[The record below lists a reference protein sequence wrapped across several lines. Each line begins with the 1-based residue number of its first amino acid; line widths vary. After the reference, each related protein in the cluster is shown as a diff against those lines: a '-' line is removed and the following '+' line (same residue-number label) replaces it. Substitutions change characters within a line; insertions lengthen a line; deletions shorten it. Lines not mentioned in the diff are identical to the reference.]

1 MPTIRSGVALWPLLR
16 PAFGGD
22 GLPRATDARRA
33 AEESKNIG
41 PLGVA
46 FGLKL
51 GVTNVGLSLV
61 SVELHVLLM
70 ATDIFWTALFARLI
84 NREVP
89 SPAGALALAGCFVG
103 SCLVSTNAIDAVEPG
118 DAPLYAI
125 ALNLIGP
132 AFQGIVVALLRKS
145 ATREIDA
152 ENTSYAEFTFLKLC
166 FSALAAFPVALVCE
180 GAAAVATVHLETAR
194 FAMSTLLVSGV
205 QLSFTVLATLT
216 SSTSVGVVGTCKVVP
231 QWLLAFVANGTSLS
245 PQHLATHHL
254 QHLAGVVLVTLS
266 ALLWAYSGGAHA
278 RRDTAA
284 RVLAEVFDAATPP
297 GSPSRAPSPNSPA
310 LLKLGSF

>member
-1 MPTIRSGVALWPLLR
+1 MAYGAIR
-16 PAFGGD
+16 D
-22 GLPRATDARRA
+22 DAGTTGA
-33 AEESKNIG
+33 AEAPQQRCKVAVAILLCLLTISVVPLANKAVLKRGANGAPLAMTACQLLGAAVLFGLCHVLHSAATGSLARPTRAELRRKAKNIG

-89 SPAGALALAGCFVG
+89 SPAGALALAGCFIG

-118 DAPLYAI
+118 DAPLFAI

-166 FSALAAFPVALVCE
+166 FSALA
-180 GAAAVATVHLETAR
+180 H
-194 FAMSTLLVSGV
+194 
-205 QLSFTVLATLT
+205 
-216 SSTSVGVVGTCKVVP
+216 
-231 QWLLAFVANGTSLS
+231 
-245 PQHLATHHL
+245 
-254 QHLAGVVLVTLS
+254 
-266 ALLWAYSGGAHA
+266 
-278 RRDTAA
+278 
-284 RVLAEVFDAATPP
+284 
-297 GSPSRAPSPNSPA
+297 
-310 LLKLGSF
+310 